1 MLQTVYVEKESE
13 EDKEGVRR
21 VKSCPNLTEWPVLRK
36 KQEDKEES
44 EEEDEEEMAEK
55 FRRIA
60 MKRRKGNAENLMAPR
75 ITKTVSEGDLARID
89 RKATFGEDSGNLD
102 PKLLLAKVVDALG
115 TSVGSKFSLED
126 DVQSRKVFYIFMV
139 LDTQNCI

>member
-1 MLQTVYVEKESE
+1 MLYLFQPVYVEKEE

-36 KQEDKEES
+36 KQEEKDES

-60 MKRRKGNAENLMAPR
+60 MRRRKGNAENLMAPR
-75 ITKTVSEGDLARID
+75 ITKTVSEGDLSRID
-89 RKATFGEDSGNLD
+89 RKATFGEDSGSVE
-102 PKLLLAKVVDALG
+102 PKLLLARVVDALG
-115 TSVGSKFSLED
+115 TSVGSKFSLDD
-126 DVQSRKVFYIFMV
+126 DVERHSRKVFS
-139 LDTQNCI
+139 T

>member
-1 MLQTVYVEKESE
+1 MYVEKEE
-13 EDKEGVRR
+13 ENKEGVRR
-21 VKSCPNLTEWPVLRK
+21 VKSCPNLSEWPVLRK
-36 KQEDKEES
+36 KQEDKVES
-44 EEEDEEEMAEK
+44 EDEDEEAMAEK

-75 ITKTVSEGDLARID
+75 IKKTVSEGDLSRID
-89 RKATFGEDSGNLD
+89 RKATFGEDSSSIE

-126 DVQSRKVFYIFMV
+126 DIGVHSRKV
-139 LDTQNCI
+139 NK